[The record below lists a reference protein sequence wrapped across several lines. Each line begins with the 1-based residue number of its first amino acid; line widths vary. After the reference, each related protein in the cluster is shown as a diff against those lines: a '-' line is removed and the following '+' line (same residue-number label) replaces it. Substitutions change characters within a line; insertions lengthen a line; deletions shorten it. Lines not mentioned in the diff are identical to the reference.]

1 VFLKKQNIEEQISFD
16 RMINIALV

>member
-16 RMINIALV
+16 RMIALV